1 LHPGRFQT
9 FGNEFEQAFH
19 RRVADLRV
27 TDQFLEFAA
36 NPVKI
41 QNLQPWRGRTERDRS
56 SNGRVGQKRRS
67 LPGNFA
73 ARRSLGIRASPLGYT
88 VCNPRSNMRSICIV
102 LFAFTVSASHLGAQ
116 TGRTFHLGS
125 TPQTVYRG
133 FFPRN
138 APPALTVPSGSIVD
152 IDTLSHQGL
161 NLYKNCTPAKGD
173 LSAGHCALSGELDP
187 LAFQAQQGIPA
198 AEVLSDAT
206 DVFYKLDYET
216 RSKVGGA
223 HVLTGPIYVDGAEP
237 GDTLEV
243 RVLKIK
249 ARVPWGY
256 NAQGGYNPQG
266 PVGALPGYLK
276 EGTRKLIR
284 TRGDVALFGPG
295 IEIPLKPF
303 QGTMA
308 VAPADDYVS
317 PIPQEAQLGF
327 VGSRPPGPMGG
338 NMDVNDFGEGT
349 SIYFPVFQK
358 GAQFFTGDP
367 HQVQANGEVSGT
379 ALEQSNAVTM
389 QFIVHKKGGLTIPRA
404 ETPTHYILIGIST
417 DHNKAIEQALRN
429 ALDFLQAEK
438 GLSAA
443 DAMAFASLAVD
454 INIAESV
461 DYTNVVMARIPKAF
475 FKNAKRDFWHAPL
488 KTRNEIQRQGL
499 EPSPSNRAANR

>member
-1 LHPGRFQT
+1 
-9 FGNEFEQAFH
+9 
-19 RRVADLRV
+19 
-27 TDQFLEFAA
+27 
-36 NPVKI
+36 
-41 QNLQPWRGRTERDRS
+41 
-56 SNGRVGQKRRS
+56 
-67 LPGNFA
+67 
-73 ARRSLGIRASPLGYT
+73 
-88 VCNPRSNMRSICIV
+88 
-102 LFAFTVSASHLGAQ
+102 
-116 TGRTFHLGS
+116 
-125 TPQTVYRG
+125 
-133 FFPRN
+133 
-138 APPALTVPSGSIVD
+138 
-152 IDTLSHQGL
+152 
-161 NLYKNCTPAKGD
+161 
-173 LSAGHCALSGELDP
+173 
-187 LAFQAQQGIPA
+187 
-198 AEVLSDAT
+198 
-206 DVFYKLDYET
+206 
-216 RSKVGGA
+216 
-223 HVLTGPIYVDGAEP
+223 
-237 GDTLEV
+237 
-243 RVLKIK
+243 
-249 ARVPWGY
+249 
-256 NAQGGYNPQG
+256 
-266 PVGALPGYLK
+266 
-276 EGTRKLIR
+276 
-284 TRGDVALFGPG
+284 
-295 IEIPLKPF
+295 
-303 QGTMA
+303 
-308 VAPADDYVS
+308 
-317 PIPQEAQLGF
+317 
-327 VGSRPPGPMGG
+327 MGG